1 MSKNLVIVES
11 PAKCKTIKKY
21 LGKDFEVLA
30 SYGHVRDLI
39 SKGGAV
45 DPKDDFK
52 MTYAIDERSEKHIT
66 AISKALKKADTLYL
80 ATDPDRE
87 GEAISWHLLEILKE
101 KKLLKD
107 KDIERVAFNEIT
119 KTAVQNAIS
128 DPRGMAH
135 ELVDA
140 YRARRAL
147 DHLVG
152 FNLSPLLWKKVSGGL
167 SAGRVQSP
175 ALRLICE
182 REDEIEAFNKEEYWS
197 IEADVA
203 KKGQEFPSKLNML
216 KGERIVD
223 TTAQQK
229 KGKKFTITDEIE
241 ANKVSEDIK
250 KTAAGKL
257 TVTKVKKSQ
266 RKKNPSPPF
275 ITSTMQQ
282 EAARKLGFSARNTM
296 QTAQKLY
303 EAGLITYMR
312 TDSVNLSNDA
322 ITNIRELIVS
332 RYGKDNCPA
341 SPNVYKSKSQ
351 NTQEAH
357 EAIRPVDAGLTPNDA
372 SQKLNREQHR
382 LYELIWK
389 RSVACQMIPA
399 TLNQVSIDLEASKD
413 YIFRASGQTIK
424 NAGFMAVY
432 LEGSD
437 NKKGSDRDEKILP
450 ELEEG
455 EKIDLL
461 SIRPEQHFTA
471 PPPRYTEASLVK
483 TLEEYGI
490 GRPSTYANIIST
502 LQNRKYVEIESR
514 RFTPTDAGRIVNTFL
529 TNYFEHY
536 VDFDFTAKLENELD
550 EIASGEKEWK
560 PVIKNFW
567 DPFKERVD
575 HIEENVDRA
584 EANQSRELGIDP
596 ESGKPVTVRMGRYGP
611 FVQIGT
617 KDDEEKPKFASLL
630 PKQRMADMNM
640 ETAMELFI
648 LPRTLGETE
657 EGGKITTNYGR
668 FGPYISYYDKT
679 EKKSKFVSIPQIKHD
694 GDMIFTIESDDP
706 RTIEIDRAM
715 ELIAEKKKA
724 DAERIIQTFPDE
736 GLQVLNGRFG
746 PYVTDGKKNTTIP
759 KIMDPKSL
767 DLEAC
772 EKLMSGEELLVKE
785 FAEIKTS
792 LFKDGDGYYLSKGR
806 KTVRL
811 PKNIKI
817 ADLDEEACKK
827 RLSPK
832 KKAAKKKTTRKKA
845 AKKKT
850 TKKKVAK
857 KKTSKKKVAKKKTT
871 KKKSTKKS

>member
-39 SKGGAV
+39 KKGV
-45 DPKDDFK
+45 DPDNDFN
-52 MTYAIDERSEKHIT
+52 MTYEVDEKSEKHIT
-66 AISKALKKADTLYL
+66 AITKALKKADTLYL

-87 GEAISWHLLEILKE
+87 GEAISWHILEILKE
-101 KKLLKD
+101 RKLLKD
-107 KDIERVAFNEIT
+107 KSIERVAFNEIT
-119 KTAVQNAIS
+119 KSAVQTAIN
-128 DPRGMAH
+128 DPRGMAN

-147 DHLVG
+147 DQLVG

-182 REDEIEAFNKEEYWS
+182 REDQIDAFNKEEYWS
-197 IEADVA
+197 IEADLA
-203 KKGQEFPSKLNML
+203 KKGTEFPAKLYSLN
-216 KGERIVD
+216 GERMVD

-229 KGKKFTITDEIE
+229 KGKKFSISDETS
-241 ANKVSEDIK
+241 ANKVRTKIEK
-250 KTAAGKL
+250 VAKGKL

-266 RKKNPSPPF
+266 QKRNPSPPF
-275 ITSTMQQ
+275 TTSTLQQ
-282 EAARKLGFSARNTM
+282 EAARKLGFTARSTM
-296 QTAQKLY
+296 QAAQKLY

-312 TDSVNLSNDA
+312 TDSVNLSQDA
-322 ITNIRELIVS
+322 ISNIRALITE
-332 RYGKDNCPA
+332 RYGKANCPD
-341 SPNVYKSKSQ
+341 SPKVYKSKSK

-357 EAIRPVDAGLTPNDA
+357 EAIRPVDASLVPNDA
-372 SQKLNREQHR
+372 AKKLNREQHR

-389 RSVACQMIPA
+389 RSVACQMIHA
-399 TLNQVSIDLEASKD
+399 TLNKVAIDLEADKD
-413 YIFRASGQTIK
+413 HSFRATGSTIK

-437 NKKGSDRDEKILP
+437 DKKGSDRDEKILP
-450 ELEEG
+450 EFDEG
-455 EKIDLL
+455 ETVDLKEV
-461 SIRPEQHFTA
+461 RPEQHFTQ

-483 TLEEYGI
+483 ALEEFGI

-502 LQNRKYVEIESR
+502 LRNRKYVELESR

-536 VDFDFTAKLENELD
+536 VDYDFTAKLEDELD
-550 EIASGEKEWK
+550 EISRGEKKWK
-560 PVIKNFW
+560 PVMKNFW
-567 DPFKERVD
+567 EPFKAQVTDVD
-575 HIEENVDRA
+575 ENVDRA
-584 EANQSRELGIDP
+584 EANQSRELGTDP

-630 PKQRMADMNM
+630 PKQRMNDMNM

-657 EGGKITTNYGR
+657 EGGKISTNYGR
-668 FGPYISYYDKT
+668 FGPYVSYYDKT

-694 GDMIFTIESDDP
+694 GDMIFTQADDDP
-706 RTIEIDRAM
+706 RTIGLERAN

-724 DAERIIQTFPDE
+724 DAERLIQNFPDD
-736 GLQVLNGRFG
+736 GIQVLNGRFG
-746 PYVTDGKKNTTIP
+746 PYVTTGKVNCTVP
-759 KIMDPKSL
+759 KVMDPAKL
-767 DLEAC
+767 DIETC
-772 EKLMSGEELLVKE
+772 KKLISGEEVLVTE
-785 FAEIKTS
+785 FPDLKAN
-792 LFKDGDGYYLSKGR
+792 LFKDGDGYYLTKGR

-817 ADLDEEACKK
+817 ADLDEEAAKK
-827 RLSPK
+827 RLSAKKKGTK
-832 KKAAKKKTTRKKA
+832 KKATRKKA

-850 TKKKVAK
+850 TKKKAAKKKSTK
-857 KKTSKKKVAKKKTT
+857 KKTSKKKAAG
-871 KKKSTKKS
+871 